1 MYARDRSLQK
11 ELLRLEEEQ
20 LDRSLDV
27 TSDGPDEGFELV
39 AGVDVAYQ
47 EGVAYAA
54 AVVLDE
60 ELGLVKTAGA
70 QCVTEFPYVPGFL
83 SYRELKP
90 ARLAVEKLT
99 EYDVLMVNGHGLAH
113 PRGLGLASHL
123 GLTLGK
129 PTVGVARRLL
139 VGTLADPGSEETHVT
154 LNGKVIGARLLS
166 PTGGPMYV
174 SVGHMISLE
183 AAVELVMDY
192 TLEGRLPEPLR
203 LAHDAAR
210 MLMEES

>member
-1 MYARDRSLQK
+1 MYARDRPLQE

-20 LDRSLDV
+20 LARSLEV
-27 TSDGPDEGFELV
+27 TADGPDEGFELV
-39 AGVDVAYQ
+39 AGVDVAYRD
-47 EGVAYAA
+47 GVAYAA

-60 ELGLVKTAGA
+60 ELGLVETAGA
-70 QCVTEFPYVPGFL
+70 QCIAEFPYIPGFL

-139 VGTLADPGSEETHVT
+139 VGTLADPDSEETHVT

-203 LAHDAAR
+203 LAHEAAR